1 MFAFDIVYFQS
12 INNSRYTEFVL
23 ELDLNR
29 DMFIY
34 LGKILISCNS
44 EIGLKKDIRFANK

>member
-12 INNSRYTEFVL
+12 TGFVL

-44 EIGLKKDIRFANK
+44 ELGLKKDIRFANK

>member
-12 INNSRYTEFVL
+12 TEFVL

-34 LGKILISCNS
+34 LGKILISCNF
-44 EIGLKKDIRFANK
+44 ELGLKKDIRFANK

>member
-12 INNSRYTEFVL
+12 TEFVL

-44 EIGLKKDIRFANK
+44 ELGLKKDIRFANK